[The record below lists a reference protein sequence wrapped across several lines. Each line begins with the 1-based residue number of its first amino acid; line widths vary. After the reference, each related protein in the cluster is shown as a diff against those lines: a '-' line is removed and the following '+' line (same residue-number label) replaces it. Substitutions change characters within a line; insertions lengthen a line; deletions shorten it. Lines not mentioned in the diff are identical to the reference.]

1 MLSIELS
8 DYLLTAALSPKKIVV
23 GVVAVVA
30 VLALIRFLVSRRRTA
45 A

>member
-23 GVVAVVA
+23 GVVAVVV
-30 VLALIRFLVSRRRTA
+30 VLALIGFLVSRRRTA